1 MLWIIF
7 AIIAYF
13 LLAISAVIDDF
24 LLTGPLAKPKL
35 YAFYVSVLG
44 ILVFVLAP
52 FGFTIPDSL
61 TLLIALLSGALWFF
75 ALLGLFESLRLFEA
89 SRVIPAIGGIL
100 PIFTLILS
108 YIFAW
113 QSKDTFE
120 PLSSAKILAF
130 LLLIVGSVFISSE
143 KKRGVTQKS
152 FILSS
157 LTAFLFALSFLTA
170 KLVYISQPFIS
181 GLIWIKVGGFLI
193 ALLFLFS
200 KEVKGEIFKKK
211 KAPWSSFLKKP
222 KIALL
227 FISNQI
233 IGAGA
238 GILQNLAIFLAPL
251 SYLAF
256 INALEGT
263 RYVFLLIFTII
274 LSYKFPK
281 FLADE
286 VSKKIII
293 QKIFAILFIIAGLVL
308 LAV

>member
-13 LLAISAVIDDF
+13 LLAITAVIDDF

-35 YAFYVSVLG
+35 YAFFVSVFG
-44 ILVFVLAP
+44 ILVFILAP

-100 PIFTLILS
+100 PIFTLGIS
-108 YIFAW
+108 YFFSW
-113 QSKDTFE
+113 QANE
-120 PLSSAKILAF
+120 PLVPIGTVKILAF
-130 LLLIVGSVFISSE
+130 AMLVLGSIFIGIE
-143 KKRGVTQKS
+143 KKKKVTKQS
-152 FILSS
+152 IALSC
-157 LTAFLFALSFLTA
+157 LTAFLFALSFSTA

-181 GLIWIKVGGFLI
+181 SLIWIKVGGLLI

-200 KEVKGEIFKKK
+200 KEVRGEIFKKK
-211 KAPWSSFLKKP
+211 KSKLSSFLKKP
-222 KIALL
+222 KIAFL

-238 GILQNLAIFLAPL
+238 GVLQNLAIFIAPI

-256 INALEGT
+256 INAMEGT

-281 FLADE
+281 FLADK
-286 VSKKIII
+286 VSKEIII
-293 QKIFAILFIIAGLVL
+293 KKIFAILLIVAGLIL
-308 LAV
+308 LTI